1 MKERLYRILICKT
14 PEFIYASC
22 DIRFLILDVF
32 PLGDYSIKETIIRH
46 YSLRRTSTCLYFNE
60 EKNIVNINS
69 YFKQTYYDK
78 NFFDIKKFISDV
90 KAPNVSVAAY
100 MTSDEKSAIT
110 LLRSLPIYLH
120 KTKFGTIFQLNLI
133 PQYRKE
139 VMKLQRTIKKTIKP

>member
-1 MKERLYRILICKT
+1 MKERLYRISIYKR
-14 PEFIYASC
+14 PEFIYAGC
-22 DIRFLILDVF
+22 DIRFLILDVS
-32 PLGDYSIKETIIRH
+32 PLGDYAIEETIIRH
-46 YSLRRTSTCLYFNE
+46 YSFHRTSACLYFNE

-69 YFKQTYYDK
+69 YSKQTFYNKD
-78 NFFDIKKFISDV
+78 FFDIKKFIEDV
-90 KAPNVSVAAY
+90 KTSNVSAAAY

-139 VMKLQRTIKKTIKP
+139 VMKLQRSIKEAIKL

>member
-1 MKERLYRILICKT
+1 MKERLYRILIYKT
-14 PEFIYASC
+14 PEFIYSGC
-22 DIRFLILDVF
+22 DIGFLILDVS
-32 PLGDYSIKETIIRH
+32 PLNDYSIKETIIRH
-46 YSLRRTSTCLYFNE
+46 YSLHLTSTCLYFNE

-90 KAPNVSVAAY
+90 KTPNVSVAAY

-120 KTKFGTIFQLNLI
+120 KTKFGTIFQQNLI

-139 VMKLQRTIKKTIKP
+139 VMKLQRAIKKTIKP

>member
-1 MKERLYRILICKT
+1 MYGG
-14 PEFIYASC
+14 C

-32 PLGDYSIKETIIRH
+32 PLDDYSIKETIIRH
-46 YSLRRTSTCLYFNE
+46 YFLRCTSTCLYFNE

-69 YFKQTYYDK
+69 YLKETYYDK

-90 KAPNVSVAAY
+90 KTPNVRVAAY

-139 VMKLQRTIKKTIKP
+139 VMKLQRNIKEINQP

>member
-1 MKERLYRILICKT
+1 MKERLYRILIYKT
-14 PEFIYASC
+14 PEFIYAGC
-22 DIRFLILDVF
+22 DISFLILDVF
-32 PLGDYSIKETIIRH
+32 PLSDYSIKETIIRH

-69 YFKQTYYDK
+69 YLKETYYDK
-78 NFFDIKKFISDV
+78 NFFDIKRFISDV
-90 KAPNVSVAAY
+90 KTPNVSVAAY

-139 VMKLQRTIKKTIKP
+139 VMKLQRNIKDINQP

>member
-1 MKERLYRILICKT
+1 MKERLYRISIYKT

-22 DIRFLILDVF
+22 DIRFLILDVS
-32 PLGDYSIKETIIRH
+32 PLGDYAIEETIIRR
-46 YSLRRTSTCLYFNE
+46 YSFHRTSACLYFNE

-69 YFKQTYYDK
+69 YSKQTFYNKD
-78 NFFDIKKFISDV
+78 FFDIKKFIEDV
-90 KAPNVSVAAY
+90 KTSNVSAAAY

-139 VMKLQRTIKKTIKP
+139 VMKLQRSIKEAIKL

>member
-1 MKERLYRILICKT
+1 MKERLYRILIYKT
-14 PEFIYASC
+14 PEFIYAGC
-22 DIRFLILDVF
+22 DIRFLILDVS

-46 YSLRRTSTCLYFNE
+46 YSLYRTSTCLYFNE

-90 KAPNVSVAAY
+90 KTPKVSVAAY

-120 KTKFGTIFQLNLI
+120 KTKFGTIFQQNLI

-139 VMKLQRTIKKTIKP
+139 VMKLQRNIKDINQP